1 MDNTSD
7 PERGADRLTLLV
19 VDDDTEWT
27 DLLKFYFVDKY
38 QVRVVN
44 VAGDAIEAI
53 SQERPDLILVDLVMP
68 SMDGFGII
76 HRIKSTNDGKI
87 PIILVT
93 GWNTQEVEECAA
105 SVGCAGVFG
114 KPVSLPHLEEAISS
128 LVRAPSAVSA
138 ASL

>member
-7 PERGADRLTLLV
+7 PERVADRLTLLV
-19 VDDDTEWT
+19 IDDDADWT
-27 DLLKFYFVDKY
+27 DLLKFYFISKY
-38 QVRVVN
+38 QVQVVN

-53 SQERPDLILVDLVMP
+53 KQSHPDLIIVDLVMP

-76 HRIKSTNDGKI
+76 HRIRSTNDGQI

-93 GWNTQEVEECAA
+93 GWKTQEVEECAA

-128 LVRAPSAVSA
+128 LVRAPAAVSA

>member
-1 MDNTSD
+1 MNTISD
-7 PERGADRLTLLV
+7 PQQVADRQTLLV

-27 DLLKFYFVDKY
+27 ELLKFYFVDKY
-38 QVRVVN
+38 KVQAVN
-44 VAGDAIEAI
+44 VAGDAIEMI
-53 SQERPDLILVDLVMP
+53 SQVQPDLIIVDLVMP

-76 HRIKSTNDGKI
+76 HRIKNSNNGKI

-105 SVGCAGVFG
+105 SVGCAAVFG
-114 KPVSLPHLEEAISS
+114 KPVSLPHLAETVSS
-128 LVRAPSAVSA
+128 LVSIPVVSV